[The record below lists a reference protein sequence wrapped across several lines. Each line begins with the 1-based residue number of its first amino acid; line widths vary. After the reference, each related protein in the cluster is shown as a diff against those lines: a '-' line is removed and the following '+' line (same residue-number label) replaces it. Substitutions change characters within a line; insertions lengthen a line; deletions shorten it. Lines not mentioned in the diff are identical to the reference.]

1 MIAIN
6 TVVYIL
12 IAVVV
17 FGVLIFVHE
26 FGHFITA
33 KLCHIQVNE
42 FALGM
47 GPAIFKHQAGETVYS
62 LRILPIGGF
71 CSMEGEDESSA
82 NPRAFNSRPV
92 WQRFL
97 VLVAG
102 AFMNILVGFLIILGM
117 TISSPAIASTTVA
130 KFEDNAVSNTTGLQ
144 AGDRIVKIN
153 GSTIHIATDI
163 TFGLL
168 ESSGS
173 QADIT
178 VVRGGRRVSLKG
190 VTFPMVDDGNGG
202 KVMQRDFWVY
212 AASKTPA
219 TVMHESYYWTIS
231 MVKLVWTTIVEMF
244 RGRYGLKDLAGPV
257 GTTVA
262 MGQAASQG
270 ISSLLFFVALFVG
283 NLGVVN
289 LFPLP
294 ALDGGRLLFV
304 ILEGIRR
311 KPVKPQ
317 YEGYVHFVGF
327 VLLMLLMVVV
337 TYNDIIRVITGY
349 FKK

>member
-1 MIAIN
+1 MKTLLDIIVAI
-6 TVVYIL
+6 
-12 IAVVV
+12 VV

-33 KLCHIQVNE
+33 KLCGVKVNE

-47 GPAIFKHQAGETVYS
+47 GPAVFKYRKGETQYS
-62 LRILPIGGF
+62 LRCLPIGGY
-71 CSMEGEDESSA
+71 CAMEGEDGESGD
-82 NPRAFNSRPV
+82 NRAFNRKPV
-92 WQRFL
+92 WQRIL

-102 AFMNILVGFLIILGM
+102 AFMNILVGFLIILGI
-117 TISSPAIASTTVA
+117 TISSGAIASTTVA
-130 KFEDNAVSNTTGLQ
+130 KFEDAATSNATGGLQ
-144 AGDRIVKIN
+144 AGDRIVEIN
-153 GSTIHIATDI
+153 GSKIHIASDI

-168 ESSGS
+168 ESRGN
-173 QADIT
+173 QADID
-178 VVRGGRRVSLKG
+178 VIRSGKRLSLKN
-190 VTFPMVDDGNGG
+190 VSFPMVSDGNGG

-212 AASKTPA
+212 AAKKTPA
-219 TVMHESYYWTIS
+219 TILHESYYWTIS
-231 MVKLVWTTIVEMF
+231 MVKLVWVTIVQMVQ
-244 RGRYGLKDLAGPV
+244 GRYGINDLAGPV

-262 MGQAASQG
+262 MGDAASQ
-270 ISSLLFFVALFVG
+270 SLGTLLYMVAMIAV

-304 ILEGIRR
+304 IIEGIRG

-317 YEGYVHFVGF
+317 YEGYVHFAGF

-337 TYNDIIRVITGY
+337 TYNDIARLITEH
-349 FKK
+349 FK